1 MVISMD
7 RRMMFGIGAVLIAVG
22 AAVLLFY
29 RDINTMDVWYLA
41 LLVIGTVIVSFTV
54 GYVLGYV
61 TEDGTVPGSDPRE

>member
-7 RRMMFGIGAVLIAVG
+7 RRMMFGIGAALLAVG
-22 AAVLLFY
+22 AALLLFY

-61 TEDGTVPGSDPRE
+61 TEDGTVPGSDSRE

>member
-1 MVISMD
+1 MD
-7 RRMMFGIGAVLIAVG
+7 RRMMFGIGAVLLAVG

>member
-1 MVISMD
+1 
-7 RRMMFGIGAVLIAVG
+7 MMFGLGAALLAVG

-29 RDINTMDVWYLA
+29 RDINTMNVWYLA

-61 TEDGTVPGSDPRE
+61 TEDGTIPGSDSRE